1 MRRLLTLA
9 ALLAPMPALAH
20 EGGAHVHGFLV
31 GFLHPV
37 GGLDHVLAMVAVGL
51 WAGLLGGRASWAL
64 PAGFLGAMVLGFGL
78 GAGGF
83 GLPMVEAGIL
93 ASVIILGALVA
104 AAARFPLAIA
114 VPLVAV
120 FGLLHGHA
128 HGTEM
133 AGAGALGYA
142 AGFILATTALHA
154 AGLFGARAIASQMVV
169 RVAGGAMAAL
179 MLVVAAIA

>member
-20 EGGAHVHGFLV
+20 EGGAHAHGVLT

-51 WAGLLGGRASWAL
+51 WAGLLAGRASWAL
-64 PAGFLGAMVLGFGL
+64 PAGFLGAMVLGFAL

-93 ASVIILGALVA
+93 ASVIILGVLVA
-104 AAARFPLAIA
+104 ASARLSLAIA
-114 VPLVAV
+114 VSLVAV

-128 HGTEM
+128 HGTEL
-133 AGAGALGYA
+133 GGQGALGYA
-142 AGFILATTALHA
+142 LGFILATAALH
-154 AGLFGARAIASQMVV
+154 GLGVFGARVITNQLFV

>member
-20 EGGAHVHGFLV
+20 EGGAHVHGFLA

-51 WAGLLGGRASWAL
+51 WAGLLAGRATWAL
-64 PAGFLGAMVLGFGL
+64 PAGFLGAMVVGFGL
-78 GAGGF
+78 GAGGI

-104 AAARFPLAIA
+104 AAARFPLAAA

-128 HGTEM
+128 HGTEL
-133 AGAGALGYA
+133 GGQGALGYA
-142 AGFILATTALHA
+142 AGFIVATAALHA
-154 AGLFGARAIASQMVV
+154 LGVFGARAITNQLVV
-169 RVAGGAMAAL
+169 RVAGVAMAAL
-179 MLVVAAIA
+179 MLVVASIA

>member
-20 EGGAHVHGFLV
+20 ESGAHVHGVLA
-31 GFLHPV
+31 GFLHPI

-51 WAGLLGGRASWAL
+51 WAGLLCGRASWAL

-104 AAARFPLAIA
+104 AAARFPLVVA

-133 AGAGALGYA
+133 VGQGALGYA
-142 AGFILATTALHA
+142 AGFILATAALHGL
-154 AGLFGARAIASQMVV
+154 GLFGARAITNQLIV

-179 MLVVAAIA
+179 MLVVA

>member
-20 EGGAHVHGFLV
+20 EGGAHVHGVLT

-37 GGLDHVLAMVAVGL
+37 GGLDHMLAMVAVGL
-51 WAGLLGGRASWAL
+51 WAGLVSGRANWAL

-104 AAARFPLAIA
+104 AAARFPLAFA
-114 VPLVAV
+114 VPLVAI

-133 AGAGALGYA
+133 GGQGALGYV
-142 AGFILATTALHA
+142 AGFILATAALHA
-154 AGLFGARAIASQMVV
+154 AGVFGARAITNQFVV

-179 MLVVAAIA
+179 MLVVVAIA

>member
-20 EGGAHVHGFLV
+20 EGGAQAHGFFI

-51 WAGLLGGRASWAL
+51 WAGLLSGRANWAL

-104 AAARFPLAIA
+104 AAARFPLVVA

-133 AGAGALGYA
+133 VGQGALGYA
-142 AGFILATTALHA
+142 AGFILATAALHGL
-154 AGLFGARAIASQMVV
+154 GLFGARAISNQLIVL
-169 RVAGGAMAAL
+169 VAGGAMAAL
-179 MLVVAAIA
+179 MLVFA